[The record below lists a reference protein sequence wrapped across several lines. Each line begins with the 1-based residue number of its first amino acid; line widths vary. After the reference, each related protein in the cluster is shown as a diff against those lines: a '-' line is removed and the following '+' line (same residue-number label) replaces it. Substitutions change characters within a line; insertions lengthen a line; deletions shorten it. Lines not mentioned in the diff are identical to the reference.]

1 MADEYKPNKP
11 TIPVLLYGVGI
22 HNAAASGNLSDMKK
36 IAAEAE
42 AYLSSH
48 GDVSAALQTLKI
60 AIAKLEG
67 KK

>member
-11 TIPVLLYGVGI
+11 NIPVILYGVGI
-22 HNAAASGNLSDMKK
+22 HHAAASGNLSEMKK

-42 AYLSSH
+42 AYLSAH
-48 GDVSAALQTLKI
+48 GDISAALQTLKI

-67 KK
+67 KQ